1 MSELRCKECGA
12 PLEQGM
18 RECPACG
25 CPVEE
30 EKKKQAAVSKGKAA
44 VKLNIMA
51 VVSLL
56 IGIAIVIMGMNVM
69 HKEANISTYSA
80 KHYDIDYAAFG
91 ADFYTDIYEASD
103 VIVDEL
109 SDINGGMEK
118 ISESIAEMAN
128 GIYEP
133 IGMMIM
139 AIGLGVIAVS
149 CKDILKQNRIWG
161 NRSE

>member
-1 MSELRCKECGA
+1 MSEWKCKECGA

-18 RECPACG
+18 HECPACG
-25 CPVEE
+25 CPVKEE
-30 EKKKQAAVSKGKAA
+30 EPERAAASKAKTG
-44 VKLNIMA
+44 VRLNIMA

-56 IGIAIVIMGMNVM
+56 IGIEIMIMGTNMM
-69 HKEANISTYSA
+69 HKEVSIDTYSA

-118 ISESIAEMAN
+118 ISESMAKMAN
-128 GIYEP
+128 VIYEP
-133 IGMMIM
+133 IGMMIV
-139 AIGLGVIAVS
+139 AIGMGVAALS
-149 CKDILKQNRIWG
+149 CKDLLKQKQDLG
-161 NRSE
+161 